1 MKKSIKDL
9 GNLQGKTVL
18 MRVDFN
24 VPLKD
29 GVITNDNRIT
39 AALPTIEYALNQG
52 AKVVAFSHLGRVKE
66 EADKASKS
74 LAPVAKRLSEL
85 LGKEVKFVAETR
97 GAELEAAVKG
107 LNEGG

>member
-29 GVITNDNRIT
+29 GVITNDNRM
-39 AALPTIEYALNQG
+39 L
-52 AKVVAFSHLGRVKE
+52 
-66 EADKASKS
+66 
-74 LAPVAKRLSEL
+74 
-85 LGKEVKFVAETR
+85 
-97 GAELEAAVKG
+97 
-107 LNEGG
+107 